1 MWEEAGAV
9 LPAGSW
15 KRAFSPIGRRTP
27 YDQKVGEQE
36 ERVGVDELFDTGFD
50 RPPGAKRRDPADQLR
65 RREHQQALVAEL
77 GRSALTGTPLDRLA
91 EEAVA
96 AAAAG
101 LGADRVGLLEP
112 AGDGTLVCRS
122 AHGWPEDELR
132 PVAIDADSQVAET
145 FRRRDPIVVDDFGS
159 EKRYAASRHLVELGL
174 ASGAAA
180 PVRGEGEPVGVLV
193 AHSREPR
200 AFGMDDVVF
209 LRAVANVIAV
219 VTARELAEERRRRS
233 EEGLTFLAEAG
244 HILAATLDYD
254 TTLSTLASL
263 VVPRLADW
271 FIVDLAEEDGTMRRV
286 AVAAAQPEK
295 RVLLE
300 ELSRSYPPSAGS
312 PQPAARALE
321 RGGTVH
327 FPDFTP
333 ESLQATTRDERH
345 FELMTKLDPRS
356 AIAVPLMARG
366 RTLGALTF
374 AWSES
379 GRRYEATDLALAEE
393 VARRAAVAIDNARL
407 YRSEQATRT
416 AAEEAQR
423 RMTFVA
429 EASATL
435 SSSLD
440 YGETLGSLARLA
452 VPRLADWCL
461 VYGVRSDG
469 SIERLAVEHGGG
481 RQDVV
486 RTILDRHEL
495 DPQAPVGVPRVIRT
509 GRSELL
515 AETTPTELAEDV
527 QQPGELVAALA
538 DIDVRSTMC
547 VPLVAR
553 ARTVGAI
560 LFIAAESGRRYTE
573 DDLELAEEIAARAAL
588 ALDNSRLYREAE
600 ERGEAAR
607 ALATIADGVF
617 LVDEDGVIRIWNA
630 AAAAITGLAAADVRG
645 RPAREVLPDW
655 ERIAS
660 VVPVGPPRQRPAPPK
675 TVPLVV
681 SGRELWLSI
690 SGVGSS
696 EGAVYAF
703 RDVTEERRLEQLKSD
718 FVATVSHELRTPLAA
733 VYGSALT
740 LAGRDLAGRDE
751 IQRALVGHIAEQS
764 ARLAAIVEDILLTG
778 ELDAGGLRV
787 ERAEVDPLELARSAV
802 EAARARAGKAATIE
816 LVAPERV
823 GSIDADAGRLRQV
836 LDNLIENAIKYSPD
850 GSRTE
855 VRIEENERT
864 VCFSVVDEGIGI
876 PLEEHER
883 IFEKFYRLDPE
894 QAHGV
899 GGSGLGLY
907 VCRELVERMDGRI
920 SVDSAPGRG
929 SVFRIELPRRSHGA

>member
-1 MWEEAGAV
+1 
-9 LPAGSW
+9 
-15 KRAFSPIGRRTP
+15 
-27 YDQKVGEQE
+27 
-36 ERVGVDELFDTGFD
+36 
-50 RPPGAKRRDPADQLR
+50 
-65 RREHQQALVAEL
+65 
-77 GRSALTGTPLDRLA
+77 
-91 EEAVA
+91 
-96 AAAAG
+96 
-101 LGADRVGLLEP
+101 
-112 AGDGTLVCRS
+112 
-122 AHGWPEDELR
+122 
-132 PVAIDADSQVAET
+132 
-145 FRRRDPIVVDDFGS
+145 
-159 EKRYAASRHLVELGL
+159 
-174 ASGAAA
+174 
-180 PVRGEGEPVGVLV
+180 
-193 AHSREPR
+193 
-200 AFGMDDVVF
+200 MDDVVF

-219 VTARELAEERRRRS
+219 VTARERAEERRRRS
-233 EEGLTFLAEAG
+233 EEGLSFLAEAG

-271 FIVDLAEEDGTMRRV
+271 FIVDLAEDDGTMRRV

-295 RVLLE
+295 QALLE
-300 ELSRSYPPSAGS
+300 ELSRDYSPRAGS
-312 PQPAARALE
+312 PQPAALALE

-327 FPDFTP
+327 FPEFTP
-333 ESLQATTRDERH
+333 ESLRATTRDERH

-356 AIAVPLMARG
+356 AIAVPLVARG

-379 GRRYEATDLALAEE
+379 GRLYEDTDLALAEE

-416 AAEEAQR
+416 AAEEAQQR
-423 RMTFVA
+423 ISFVA
-429 EASATL
+429 EASARL
-435 SSSLD
+435 SSSLE

-481 RQDVV
+481 RQDAV
-486 RTILDRHEL
+486 REILAKHDL
-495 DPQAPVGVPRVIRT
+495 DPEASVGVPEVIRT

-515 AETTPTELAEDV
+515 AETTATELAEDV
-527 QQPGELVAALA
+527 EQSAELASALE

-547 VPLVAR
+547 VPLAAR
-553 ARTVGAI
+553 KRTIGAI
-560 LFIAAESGRRYTE
+560 LFISAESGRHYTDE
-573 DDLELAEEIAARAAL
+573 DLGLAEEIAARAAL

-617 LVDEDGVIRIWNA
+617 LVDQGGVIRIWNA
-630 AAAAITGLAAADVRG
+630 AAEAITGLSAAEVRG
-645 RPAREVLPDW
+645 RRAREVLPDW

-660 VVPVGPPRQRPAPPK
+660 VVPVGSPRQRPAPPQ
-675 TVPLVV
+675 TVPL
-681 SGRELWLSI
+681 SLAGRELWLSI
-690 SGVGSS
+690 SGVGSL

-740 LAGRDLAGRDE
+740 LAGRDLSGRTE
-751 IQRALVGHIAEQS
+751 IRDQLVAQIADQA
-764 ARLAAIVEDILLTG
+764 ARLAAIVEDILLTS

-787 ERAEVDPLELARSAV
+787 EPEEVGPLELARSAV
-802 EAARARAGKAATIE
+802 EAARARAGDRARIE

-823 GSIDADAGRLRQV
+823 GSIDADGGRLRQV
-836 LDNLIENAIKYSPD
+836 LDNLIENAIKYSPH

-855 VRIEENERT
+855 VRVEERERT
-864 VCFSVVDEGIGI
+864 VSFSVADEGSGI
-876 PLEEHER
+876 PPEEHER

-894 QAHGV
+894 QARGV

-929 SVFRIELPRRSHGA
+929 STFTVELPRRPLAS

>member
-1 MWEEAGAV
+1 V
-9 LPAGSW
+9 
-15 KRAFSPIGRRTP
+15 
-27 YDQKVGEQE
+27 VGNRKEG
-36 ERVGVDELFDTGFD
+36 VGVDELLDAGFGGPKEGD
-50 RPPGAKRRDPADQLR
+50 WRDPAHQLR
-65 RREHQQALVAEL
+65 KRERQQALVAEL
-77 GRSALTGTPLDRLA
+77 GRSALTGTPLERLV

-96 AAAAG
+96 AAAEG

-112 AGDGTLVCRS
+112 SHDGATLVCRS
-122 AHGWPEDELR
+122 SRGWPQAELR
-132 PVAIDADSQVAET
+132 PVAVDIDSQVAET
-145 FRRRDPIVVDDFGS
+145 FRRQDPIVVDDFAS
-159 EKRYAASRHLVELGL
+159 EKRFAACRHLVELGL
-174 ASGAAA
+174 ASGATA
-180 PVRGEGEPVGVLV
+180 PVRGEEQPVGVLV
-193 AHSREPR
+193 AHSRRPR

-219 VTARELAEERRRRS
+219 VTARERAEEWRRRS
-233 EEGLTFLAEAG
+233 EEGLSFLAEAG

-271 FIVDLAEEDGTMRRV
+271 FIVDLVQDDGAMRRV

-295 RVLLE
+295 QALLE
-300 ELSRSYPPSAGS
+300 ELSRDYSPRAGS

-327 FPDFTP
+327 FPEFTP
-333 ESLQATTRDERH
+333 ESLRATTRDERH
-345 FELMTKLDPRS
+345 LELMTRLDPRS
-356 AIAVPLMARG
+356 AIAVPLVARG

-379 GRRYEATDLALAEE
+379 GRRYEDTDLALAEE
-393 VARRAAVAIDNARL
+393 VARRAALAIDNARL

-440 YGETLGSLARLA
+440 YAETLGSLARLA

-486 RTILDRHEL
+486 REILAKHEL
-495 DPQAPVGVPRVIRT
+495 DPEASVGVPRVIRT

-527 QQPGELVAALA
+527 EQPAELVSALA

-553 ARTVGAI
+553 KRTIGAI
-560 LFIAAESGRRYTE
+560 LFISAESGRHYTGH
-573 DDLELAEEIAARAAL
+573 DLELAEEIAARAAL
-588 ALDNSRLYREAE
+588 ALDNSRLYRDAE

-617 LVDEDGVIRIWNA
+617 LVDEEGVIRIWNA
-630 AAAAITGLAAADVRG
+630 AAEAITGLSRAEVRG

-660 VVPVGPPRQRPAPPK
+660 VVPVRPPRQRPAPPK
-675 TVPLVV
+675 TVPLVL

-703 RDVTEERRLEQLKSD
+703 RDITEERRLEQLKSD

-740 LAGRDLAGRDE
+740 LAGRDLSGRDE
-751 IQRALVGHIAEQS
+751 VRDQLVAQIADQA
-764 ARLAAIVEDILLTG
+764 ARLAAIVEDILLTS

-787 ERAEVDPLELARSAV
+787 EPAEVDPLEVARSAV
-802 EAARARAGKAATIE
+802 EAARARAGDGARIE
-816 LVAPERV
+816 LLAPEGV

-836 LDNLIENAIKYSPD
+836 LDNLLENAIKYSPD
-850 GSRTE
+850 GHRTE
-855 VRIEENERT
+855 VRVEERERT
-864 VCFSVVDEGIGI
+864 VSFSVVDEGSGI
-876 PLEEHER
+876 PPEEHER
-883 IFEKFYRLDPE
+883 IFQKFYRLDPE

-929 SVFRIELPRRSHGA
+929 STFTVELPRRPLAS